1 MKKIISQIFLILV
14 IMLIGTMSVFIEE
27 VNADSIAG
35 ISCPSSVTIGDNL
48 TIGLILPE
56 NAVSAQADVKITFS
70 NGTSQTKTIA
80 YAKGLKNAET
90 TFATAKKDGEGKI
103 IEILVPVGAVTV
115 NVTSILIQD
124 SNRQIIENGG
134 SKTASLNIVG
144 ASSPNTSTSSNSNDN
159 NSNNSSNN
167 NNNQTPQAKFTDVN
181 ETIYTTDVCNIRKSY
196 STSSDK
202 IATVKS
208 GTALKRTGVGDN
220 GWSRIE
226 YNGQVAYITSQFLSN
241 QAPEVK
247 FSNVNETLYAKQDCN
262 VRKSYSTDS
271 EKVGYL
277 TTGQEVT
284 RIGIG
289 ENGWSKIKYNGQEY
303 YVASNLLSKDEPVED
318 NNTVNNTVDNNT
330 ISNTNVVTNEA
341 VVGNKT
347 ELELLR
353 EEIGVIPEV
362 GNNIA
367 IKIYIVIT
375 ALVTMIT
382 SVGVYYLKINKRK

>member
-1 MKKIISQIFLILV
+1 MKKIISQILIILA
-14 IMLIGTMSVFIEE
+14 IMLIGTLSVFIEE
-27 VNADSIAG
+27 VNADSVAG
-35 ISCPSSVTIGDNL
+35 INCPSSVNLEDNF
-48 TIGLILPE
+48 TVSLILPE
-56 NAVSAQADVKITFS
+56 NAVAAQATITVKFS
-70 NGTSQTKTIA
+70 NGTTETKMMS
-80 YAKGLKNAET
+80 YSKGMESEYGMVNGV
-90 TFATAKKDGEGKI
+90 TFKASVNGSVLVSVSNIHISDRSGNF
-103 IEILVPVGAVTV
+103 IEK
-115 NVTSILIQD
+115 
-124 SNRQIIENGG
+124 GG

-144 ASSPNTSTSSNSNDN
+144 TPSTSTSSNNNNSSSNNDN
-159 NSNNSSNN
+159 NSNSSNS

-181 ETIYTTDVCNIRKSY
+181 ETVYTTDVCNIRKNY

-226 YNGQVAYITSQFLSN
+226 YNGQVAYITSQYLSST
-241 QAPEVK
+241 APEVN

-277 TTGQEVT
+277 TAGQEVT

-303 YVASNLLSKDEPVED
+303 YVASNLLSKDEPTED
-318 NNTVNNTVDNNT
+318 DNTVNNTIDNNT
-330 ISNTNVVTNEA
+330 INNTNVVTNEM
-341 VVGNKT
+341 VEGNKT
-347 ELELLR
+347 PLELVQ

-375 ALVTMIT
+375 ALAIMAT
-382 SVGVYYLKINKRK
+382 SVGIYYLKFNKRK